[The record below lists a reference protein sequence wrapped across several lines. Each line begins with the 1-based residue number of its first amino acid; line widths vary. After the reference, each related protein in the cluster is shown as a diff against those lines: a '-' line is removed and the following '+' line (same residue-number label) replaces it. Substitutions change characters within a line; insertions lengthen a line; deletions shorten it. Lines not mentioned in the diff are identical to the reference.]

1 MRRNRD
7 SAGQPAFC
15 CRRLLAL
22 WAQRSCLGKLVVS
35 EPSGSEKNGAHGGL
49 LCGVTSRPLAQG
61 HLTARQPAASSSTTN
76 VRERV
81 SRERVCACVH
91 VSVC

>member
-1 MRRNRD
+1 MQRNRD

-15 CRRLLAL
+15 RRRLLAL
-22 WAQRSCLGKLVVS
+22 WAQQSCLGKLVVRQ
-35 EPSGSEKNGAHGGL
+35 PLGSEKNGARGGL

-61 HLTARQPAASSSTTN
+61 HLAARWPVALSSATN
-76 VRERV
+76 VRERA
-81 SRERVCACVH
+81 SRECVCACVH